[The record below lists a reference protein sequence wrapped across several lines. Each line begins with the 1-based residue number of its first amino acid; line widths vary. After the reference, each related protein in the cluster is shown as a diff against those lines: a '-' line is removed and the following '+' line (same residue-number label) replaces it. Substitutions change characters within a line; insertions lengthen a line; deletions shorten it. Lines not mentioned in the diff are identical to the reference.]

1 MTKMKKLTKSKEDAQ
16 VSGVCSGIAKY
27 IGVDPTIVR
36 VAYLI
41 FTFFGA
47 GSPILLYFI
56 LAWIMP
62 DA

>member
-1 MTKMKKLTKSKEDAQ
+1 MKKLTKSKENAKI
-16 VSGVCSGIAKY
+16 SGVCSGIAEY
-27 IGVDPTIVR
+27 FGVDPTLVR

-41 FTFFGA
+41 FTFLGI
-47 GSPILLYFI
+47 GSPVILYII

>member
-1 MTKMKKLTKSKEDAQ
+1 MKKLTKSKEDAKI
-16 VSGVCSGIAKY
+16 SGVCSGIAKY

-41 FTFFGA
+41 FTFVGA